1 MLSRLYCLIYG
12 PLESIG
18 FSNFIS
24 LDECPP
30 YILTWRGHFFKMKEY
45 LQVFNFILHTVWMH
59 NTCTHFLNLT
69 VKIIKCEKSSSLP
82 SHLFVLNQRQLK
94 WSSNN
99 FFTFSGCKCLR
110 LQVQPRF
117 STKYLQMLFMLSY
130 TEQIHCTRRKQLL
143 LQKHKLV
150 F

>member
-30 YILTWRGHFFKMKEY
+30 YILTLTGHFFKMKEY

-59 NTCTHFLNLT
+59 NTCTLFLNLT
-69 VKIIKCEKSSSLP
+69 VKIIKCEKSSYLHTFLSFCSESKTVKVKFKQFLYFQGMYVFKVAG
-82 SHLFVLNQRQLK
+82 SADVFYKV
-94 WSSNN
+94 
-99 FFTFSGCKCLR
+99 FTNALYAFI
-110 LQVQPRF
+110 
-117 STKYLQMLFMLSY
+117 Y
-130 TEQIHCTRRKQLL
+130 
-143 LQKHKLV
+143 
-150 F
+150 